1 MEITLAGSM
10 LISLTIYVLTGGADY
25 GGGVWDLLAKGPR
38 GRQQSDLIAHA
49 IGPIWEA
56 NHVWLILVIVIL
68 FTAFPNTFAIITTFL
83 HIPLTL
89 MLIGIVLRG
98 SAFAFRTYASEELRN
113 RWGFIF
119 ATTSVITPVLLGIC
133 IGAISAGNIPRSITT
148 FRETFIQPWVGLF
161 PFCVGILA
169 LALFAQ
175 LAAVYLTLETSK
187 EPLIEDFRKRA
198 LWASVSVIIL
208 CALTYLVAAKGAPS
222 LFIALHLSGWQIKF
236 GAATLAAGNLLAL
249 WKRNYPIAR
258 FCSAGEAILI
268 LWGWAFAQF
277 PFLVAPLTT
286 IADAAPAATLRL
298 ILICLVAGVIVL
310 FPSFYYLFRVFKL
323 AKA

>member
-1 MEITLAGSM
+1 MEIILAGSM
-10 LISLTIYVLTGGADY
+10 LVALTFYALSGGADY
-25 GGGVWDLLAKGPR
+25 GGGVWDLFAKGQR
-38 GRQQSDLIAHA
+38 GREQSDLIAHA

-68 FTAFPNTFAIITTFL
+68 FTAFPNAFAIITTYL

-89 MLIGIVLRG
+89 MLIGVVLRG
-98 SAFAFRTYASEELRN
+98 SAFAFRTYATEELRN

-133 IGAISAGNIPRSITT
+133 IGAISSGNIPSSITT
-148 FRETFIQPWVGLF
+148 FHDAFIAPWLAPF
-161 PFCVGILA
+161 PVCVGVLT

-175 LAAVYLTLETSK
+175 LAAVYLTLETSDQ
-187 EPLIEDFRKRA
+187 LLVEDFRKRA
-198 LWASVSVIIL
+198 LWTSIAVIL
-208 CALTYLVAAKGAPS
+208 LAALTYLMAAKDARS
-222 LFIALHLSGWQIKF
+222 FFIALHLSGWQIKF
-236 GAATLAAGNLLAL
+236 GAAALAAGNLIAL
-249 WKRNYPIAR
+249 RKRSYRIAR
-258 FCSAGEAILI
+258 LFSAGEAILI

-286 IADAAPAATLRL
+286 IADAAPPVTLRL
-298 ILICLVAGVIVL
+298 LLIGLVAGAILL

-323 AKA
+323 ARH

>member
-1 MEITLAGSM
+1 MEIILAGSM
-10 LISLTIYVLTGGADY
+10 LVALTFYALSGGADY
-25 GGGVWDLLAKGPR
+25 GGGVWDLFAKGQR
-38 GRQQSDLIAHA
+38 GREQSDLIAHA

-68 FTAFPNTFAIITTFL
+68 FTAFPNAFAIITTYL

-89 MLIGIVLRG
+89 MLIGVVLRG

-133 IGAISAGNIPRSITT
+133 IGAISAGHIPSSITT
-148 FRETFIQPWVGLF
+148 FHDAFIAPWLAPF
-161 PFCVGILA
+161 PVCVGILT

-175 LAAVYLTLETSK
+175 LAAVYLTLETSDQL
-187 EPLIEDFRKRA
+187 LIEDFRKRA
-198 LWASVSVIIL
+198 LWTSIAVIL
-208 CALTYLVAAKGAPS
+208 LAVLTYLIAAKDARS
-222 LFIALHLSGWQIKF
+222 FFITLHLSGWQIKF
-236 GAATLAAGNLLAL
+236 GAAALALGNFIAL
-249 WKRNYPIAR
+249 WKRSYRIAR

-286 IADAAPAATLRL
+286 IADAAPPATLQL
-298 ILICLVAGVIVL
+298 LLMGLVAGAILL

-323 AKA
+323 AKR